1 MQRKSFLLLIAIVI
15 ISFASSACL
24 PMLLAGG
31 DDKETKKTSKKSKTK
46 SKSEKREEGT
56 KASSEPVTIEVEK
69 NAQYVNVMGKA
80 MPEMPEF
87 DDLSPEAGK
96 VKGYVK
102 DLSGNP
108 IEGAKLGVR
117 STAAGG
123 FYSGSQGVTDSD
135 GYYEFEVP
143 MGVAHFYNAGYAIE
157 WGDGLAAVGLHP
169 ADGELDSFASNSGSV
184 ENFVLLPYG
193 ITSRENVQ
201 ENPHLPSSYYGGA
214 IYLSYWTAG
223 KEDQTAPPNNI
234 TEGSTI
240 EITLTADG
248 EMLAENTPQ
257 SFTLRRQ
264 VGFENG
270 FYISNIPL
278 GKYKISVT
286 CDGEPLK
293 MKLNKPQNSP
303 FGMKPGEATGEANI
317 IFAPSSAKADMVSPQ
332 FGGWDAVSITAE
344 RP

>member
-1 MQRKSFLLLIAIVI
+1 MQRKSFLLLIAVI
-15 ISFASSACL
+15 LMSFASTACL

-31 DDKETKKTSKKSKTK
+31 DGETKKSGKKSRAK

-56 KASSEPVTIEVEK
+56 KATSEPVTIDVEK

-87 DDLSPEAGK
+87 DDLSPEEGK

-102 DLSGNP
+102 DLNGNP

-123 FYSGSQGVTDSD
+123 FYSGAQGVTDSD

-169 ADGELDSFASNSGSV
+169 ADGELDSFASNNGSV

-201 ENPHLPSSYYGGA
+201 ESPHLPSSYYGGG
-214 IYLSYWTAG
+214 IYFGYWAAEKG
-223 KEDQTAPPNNI
+223 DQNAPANNVI
-234 TEGSTI
+234 EGSVI

-248 EMLAENTPQ
+248 DMLAENTPK
-257 SFTLRRQ
+257 SFTIKKE
-264 VGFENG
+264 VGFQSG
-270 FYISNIPL
+270 FYLNNIPL
-278 GKYKISVT
+278 GKYKISAT
-286 CDGEPLK
+286 CNGEPLK
-293 MKLNKPQNSP
+293 LKLNKPQNSP
-303 FGMKPGEATGEANI
+303 FGMKPAETDGEADI
-317 IFAPSSAKADMVSPQ
+317 IFAPGTAKADMVTPQ
-332 FGGWDAVSITAE
+332 YGGWEAVSITAE
-344 RP
+344 RQ